1 MLDNMQN
8 TRFHLL
14 ISGRVQG
21 VLFRKS
27 AREKALELGV
37 TGWAKN
43 VLDGKVEIMVE
54 GPKEKVE
61 EFIGWAQK
69 GPSFARVDGVEVA
82 EEEVKGEFEGFVARE
97 FGF

>member
-1 MLDNMQN
+1 MKKMI
-8 TRFHLL
+8 RIHLL

-21 VLFRKS
+21 VLFRQS

-37 TGWAKN
+37 TGFAKN
-43 VLDGKVEIMVE
+43 LLDGKVEIIVE

-61 EFIGWAQK
+61 EFVKWTK
-69 GPSFARVDGVEVA
+69 EGPSLARVDNSEMA
-82 EEEVKGEFEGFVARE
+82 EEKYTGEFDGFVARE